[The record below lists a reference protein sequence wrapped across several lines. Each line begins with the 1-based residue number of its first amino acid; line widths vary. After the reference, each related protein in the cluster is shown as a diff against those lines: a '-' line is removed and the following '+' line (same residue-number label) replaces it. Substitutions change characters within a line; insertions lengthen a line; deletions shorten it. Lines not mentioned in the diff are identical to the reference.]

1 VKEQVVS
8 QLSDGDRAALQGLIP
23 LAGALGAGT
32 IFALFF
38 GGRKRGS
45 GVAVFELCAIVAV
58 LASVGMTAYLAISL
72 LHQDMAISDRD
83 LTQTAMPLIF
93 AVILLVLVSAIARFP
108 GSLERVFLFLP
119 LGLMAGVVAAWFAI
133 SSWSFS
139 PEDAML
145 TALLILGA
153 GGVAALFA
161 WGLDRL
167 DSRWERSLA
176 QRRFVR
182 RAVAGY
188 RVTEKRLRPS
198 LPDRKREAKAATV
211 SCWIRK
217 DRVYLDGMA
226 CQQLRDEVAAR
237 WDRVAEDKGR
247 MPTGSTALTRVYV
260 THYLWGLVRTRSACF
275 WLFEPAADDEIQARP
290 VKANDD
296 GLFDVTELKLV

>member
-1 VKEQVVS
+1 
-8 QLSDGDRAALQGLIP
+8 LSDGDRAALQGLIP

-72 LHQDMAISDRD
+72 LHQDRAISDRD

-119 LGLMAGVVAAWFAI
+119 LGLMAGVVAAWLAI

-153 GGVAALFA
+153 GGVAALIA
-161 WGLDRL
+161 WGLDRF
-167 DSRWERSLA
+167 DRRWERSLA

-188 RVTEKRLRPS
+188 EVTERRLRPR
-198 LPDRKREAKAATV
+198 LPGGGRGAKAPTV
-211 SCWIRK
+211 SCWVREDK
-217 DRVYLDGMA
+217 VYLDGMS
-226 CQQLRDEVAAR
+226 CQQLRDEVDAR

-247 MPTGSTALTRVYV
+247 MPTGSAVLTRVYV
-260 THYLWGLVRTRSACF
+260 THYLWSLVRTCTVRF
-275 WLFEPAADDEIQARP
+275 WIFEPAVDDEIRERP

-296 GLFDVTELKLV
+296 GLFDVTELELV